1 MNGRVRSGWRTNALC
16 RYVSD
21 RVLGQA
27 WWFWP
32 CYATAMPKWLVGRPP
47 AEMEELALLCK
58 NLLRVYAPQI
68 SQGPPAKI
76 RCLQQ
81 LVTVSC
87 RSNLL
92 WVSGV
97 RKRVLFV

>member
-1 MNGRVRSGWRTNALC
+1 
-16 RYVSD
+16 
-21 RVLGQA
+21 
-27 WWFWP
+27 
-32 CYATAMPKWLVGRPP
+32 MPKWLVGRPP
-47 AEMEELALLCK
+47 AEMEELALLYK

-81 LVTVSC
+81 LVSC
-87 RSNLL
+87 WNNLL

-97 RKRVLFV
+97 RKRVYLCESGISFCYSLLICVHHNLGTYNIKLYNIKLY